1 MKPYCVTVVK
11 YVLPAMR
18 VLITNE
24 LREKYGL
31 RKIDVAERMSISP
44 AAVTQYSK
52 GIRGSSYVKE
62 LSGSE
67 DIMKK
72 ISEISEAVADDE
84 ANLDS
89 IMDNMCEVCRLIRS
103 DKLICKLHAN
113 EFSESKLSECTIC
126 FKNES

>member
-24 LREKYGL
+24 LMEKYGL

-52 GIRGSSYVKE
+52 GIRGSRYVN
-62 LSGSE
+62 E

-89 IMDNMCEVCRLIRS
+89 IMDNMCELCRLIRS

>member
-24 LREKYGL
+24 LMEKHGL
-31 RKIDVAERMSISP
+31 RKIEVADRMSISP

-52 GIRGSSYVKE
+52 GLRGSHYVKE
-62 LSGSE
+62 ISGSE
-67 DIMKK
+67 EVMKK

-84 ANLDS
+84 ADLEA
-89 IMDNMCEVCRLIRS
+89 IMENMCEVCSLIRS
-103 DKLICKLHAN
+103 RKKTGEPRAGKASRSELDERMICV
-113 EFSESKLSECTIC
+113 
-126 FKNES
+126 KNEA